1 MTQSN
6 PCRDCGSVLSRRN
19 FVRTVGG
26 AAVAAGAVPLLGR
39 SVAAG
44 PSPTSTAETSVK
56 RLYDSLRD
64 DQLTAICFPFE
75 HDLRKKVSAN
85 WGITDQ
91 EIGSDFYTDEQ
102 RELIGQ
108 IVGSVTSEDGHERLL
123 RQMDDDNGGI
133 EQYHCAIFGKPG
145 TGRFQWELTGRHL
158 TLRAD
163 GDSVE
168 NAAFGGPIVYGH
180 GEEEVKQN
188 LFHYQTMKANEV
200 FEALDGRQRKKSLLT
215 TAPEENQVKL
225 QGRDGEFPGIRV
237 GDLSADQKDLVESVA
252 KTILAPYRQ
261 EDVEESMSILKQNGG
276 VDELRM
282 AFYQEGDIGD
292 DKVWDIWRI
301 EGPSF
306 VVHFRGAPHV
316 HAYINIGVKA

>member
-1 MTQSN
+1 MTQVN
-6 PCRDCGSVLSRRN
+6 HCRDCESIVSRRH

-26 AAVAAGAVPLLGR
+26 AAVTAAAIPLFGQ
-39 SVAAG
+39 SAAAAPT
-44 PSPTSTAETSVK
+44 PSSGAETAVS
-56 RLYDSLRD
+56 RLYQTLSD
-64 DQLTAICFPFE
+64 DQRSAICFPFE
-75 HDLRKKVSAN
+75 HQLRKKISAN
-85 WGITDQ
+85 WGVTDQ

-108 IVGSVTSEDGHERLL
+108 IVRHVTSEDGHQRLL
-123 RQMDDDNGGI
+123 KQMDDDIGGI
-133 EQYHCAIFGKPG
+133 EQYHCAIFGQPG

-180 GEEEVKQN
+180 GEEEIKQN
-188 LFHYQTMKANEV
+188 LFYYQTLKANEV
-200 FEALDGRQRKKSLLT
+200 FNALDSRQREQALLIA
-215 TAPEENQVKL
+215 APQENEVQL
-225 QGRDGEFPGIRV
+225 QGLGGHFPGLRV
-237 GDLSADQKDLVESVA
+237 GDLSSDQQELVEAVA
-252 KTILAPYRQ
+252 KTILAPYRT
-261 EDVEESMSILKQNGG
+261 EDVDESMSILKNNGG
-276 VDELRM
+276 LAELRM
-282 AFYQEGDIGD
+282 SFYQENDID
-292 DKVWDIWRI
+292 DDRVWDIWRI

>member
-1 MTQSN
+1 MNQSN
-6 PCRDCGSVLSRRN
+6 PCRDRDSVLSRRN

-26 AAVAAGAVPLLGR
+26 AAVAAGVVPLLGQ
-39 SVAAG
+39 SVVAG
-44 PSPTSTAETSVK
+44 PAPTSTAETAVK

-64 DQLTAICFPFE
+64 EQLTAICFPFE

-123 RQMDDDNGGI
+123 KQMDDDNGGI
-133 EQYHCAIFGKPG
+133 DQYHCAIFGKPG
-145 TGRFQWELTGRHL
+145 TGNFQWELTGRHL

-200 FEALDGRQRKKSLLT
+200 FEALDGKQRKKSLLT

-225 QGRDGEFPGIRV
+225 QGRDGEFHGIRV
-237 GDLSADQKDLVESVA
+237 GDLSADQKELVESVA
-252 KTILAPYRQ
+252 KTILAPYRK
-261 EDVEESMSILKQNGG
+261 EDVDESMSILKKNGG

-292 DKVWDIWRI
+292 DKVWDIWRV